1 MNKTLHLRPLSV
13 EGYYCKEL
21 FLTDL
26 RSLYTE
32 EEQSELQIDFIKG
45 FDGEMPSFLNS
56 LKERSFE
63 GWVEKMG
70 ASKQEEKLEI
80 ILEEP
85 EAKTISSLA
94 EINIEQLVKQEKTEV
109 DEKSDDSDDEDET
122 GESPFWSLLYY
133 KTNHKWTADNDSD
146 EEDDPENPIH
156 DLLILENSAM
166 EKQEEK
172 KEEVEDKPKNRE
184 DNPWLDEESKK
195 DSYFVIVNK
204 DERTIRAGE

>member
-1 MNKTLHLRPLSV
+1 MCFPRAALVPMADLLNHCHVRSSVHMMNKTLHLRPLSV

-70 ASKQEEKLEI
+70 A
-80 ILEEP
+80 
-85 EAKTISSLA
+85 
-94 EINIEQLVKQEKTEV
+94 
-109 DEKSDDSDDEDET
+109 
-122 GESPFWSLLYY
+122 
-133 KTNHKWTADNDSD
+133 
-146 EEDDPENPIH
+146 
-156 DLLILENSAM
+156 
-166 EKQEEK
+166 
-172 KEEVEDKPKNRE
+172 
-184 DNPWLDEESKK
+184 
-195 DSYFVIVNK
+195 
-204 DERTIRAGE
+204 